1 MASGDSK
8 KEFLRQMI
16 LFVVNQGWSQ
26 TAKSTPSRS
35 DIRARPKRM
44 DAEIPSPAPPL

>member
-8 KEFLRQMI
+8 KEFLRQII
-16 LFVVNQGWSQ
+16 LFAVNQGWSQ

-35 DIRARPKRM
+35 YIRARPKRM
-44 DAEIPSPAPPL
+44 EAEIPSAAPPL